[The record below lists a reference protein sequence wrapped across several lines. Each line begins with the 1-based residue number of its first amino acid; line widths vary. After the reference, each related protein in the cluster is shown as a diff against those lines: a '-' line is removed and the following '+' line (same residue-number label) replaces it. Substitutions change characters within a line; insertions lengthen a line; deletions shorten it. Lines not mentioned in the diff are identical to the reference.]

1 MTRISSIH
9 YILGSKKESLKDL
22 CNENPEWNY
31 DKLLAKTGIKNRHL
45 LDDNESPEEI
55 SLKAAKG
62 CINNNDNKEI
72 DGILYVSQSP
82 SEPLPTRAC
91 LLQDKLG
98 ITKNSLAFD
107 INQGCSGFVYSLSL
121 ASSLISNDMAE
132 RILIICSD
140 HYSKYISKN
149 DRTCRPIFSDAV
161 AATIVEKSDKQE
173 IGPFIFKTDG
183 SGGKHLMVNS
193 LNMNSTLH
201 MNGPEVLK
209 FSLSLVPEAT
219 HELLDKASLTKKDI
233 SLFLFH
239 QASSVVLNKLKQRL
253 NIDDSKWFID
263 IENLGNTVSATL
275 PIAISMLKKSGKFPE
290 KKNVCLMGF
299 GVGLSV
305 AGCIIN

>member
-121 ASSLISNDMAE
+121 ASSLICNDMAE
-132 RILIICSD
+132 RILIICS
-140 HYSKYISKN
+140 I
-149 DRTCRPIFSDAV
+149 I
-161 AATIVEKSDKQE
+161 IQ
-173 IGPFIFKTDG
+173 
-183 SGGKHLMVNS
+183 
-193 LNMNSTLH
+193 
-201 MNGPEVLK
+201 
-209 FSLSLVPEAT
+209 
-219 HELLDKASLTKKDI
+219 
-233 SLFLFH
+233 
-239 QASSVVLNKLKQRL
+239 
-253 NIDDSKWFID
+253 NIYRKM
-263 IENLGNTVSATL
+263 IE
-275 PIAISMLKKSGKFPE
+275 P
-290 KKNVCLMGF
+290 
-299 GVGLSV
+299 VGLYLVMQRQQQSWKE
-305 AGCIIN
+305 